1 LWDDGGCLTQRA
13 VQTKKRPDSHL
24 NLYTFIVWKMK
35 PKGTLLLTRREVA
48 ALLSLDECIA
58 AVENA
63 FRLHGEGKTSPP
75 GILGIH
81 AHNGGFHIKAGL
93 LEVGRNYFVAKT
105 NANFPQN
112 MQQFELPTIQGIVL
126 LCDAEDGYPLALMD
140 SIEITILR
148 TGAATAVAAKYLARP
163 EPSVVTICG
172 CGNQGRIQLRALAKV
187 LPLERL
193 YAFDQDANRA
203 RQFADEMSSQLH
215 LTAQAVGDL
224 KSVVRDSDICV
235 TCTPAKAYF
244 LKKEYVKPGTF
255 IAGVGADHAEKQEL
269 DPQLFVSNKI
279 VVDILEQCATIGDLH
294 HALQAGLATNE
305 NVHAE
310 LGEVVAGKKAGRTSN
325 DEIIIFDSTG
335 MALQDAAAAA
345 VVYEKAM
352 RAGGGMTINFA
363 D

>member
-1 LWDDGGCLTQRA
+1 
-13 VQTKKRPDSHL
+13 
-24 NLYTFIVWKMK
+24 M
-35 PKGTLLLTRREVA
+35 LTRREVA

-63 FRLHGEGKTSPP
+63 FRLYGEGKTSPP

-81 AHNGGFHIKAGL
+81 AHGGGFHIKAGL
-93 LEVGRNYFVAKT
+93 LEVGRTYFVAKT

-112 MQQFELPTIQGIVL
+112 LPRFGLPTIQGIVM
-126 LCDAEDGYPLALMD
+126 LCDAENGYPLALMD
-140 SIEITILR
+140 SMEITILR

-163 EPSVVTICG
+163 ESNVVTICG
-172 CGNQGRIQLRALAKV
+172 CGNQGRIQLRALTKV

-193 YAFDQDANRA
+193 YAFDQDAGRA
-203 RQFADEMSSQLH
+203 LQFADEMSSEIR

-224 KSVVRDSDICV
+224 QSAVRDSDICV
-235 TCTPAKAYF
+235 TCTTTKAYF

-255 IAGVGADHAEKQEL
+255 IAAVGADNAEKQEL

-279 VVDILEQCATIGDLH
+279 VADILEQCATIGDLH
-294 HALQAGLATNE
+294 HALKAELVTKE

-310 LGEVVAGKKAGRTSN
+310 LGEVVAGKKTGRTSK

-345 VVYEKAM
+345 VVYE
-352 RAGGGMTINFA
+352 RAVGAGRGITVDFA
-363 D
+363 N